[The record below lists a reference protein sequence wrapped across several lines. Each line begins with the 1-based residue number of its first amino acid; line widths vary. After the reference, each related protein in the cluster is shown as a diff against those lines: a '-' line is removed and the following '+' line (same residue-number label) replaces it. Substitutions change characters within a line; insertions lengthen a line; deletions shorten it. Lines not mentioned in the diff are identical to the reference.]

1 MNFEMDF
8 ISGDTK
14 KCLLAVSLPMLAA
27 MFLNMAYNLVDS
39 LWIGNL
45 MGETAYA
52 ALTGATP
59 LILILNS
66 IAMGGTNG
74 ISILL
79 SRAVGARDKKSIESI
94 VATSLVI
101 AVLLSGGM
109 TLLLELL
116 LKPILT
122 FLQTPQET
130 YQMAYEYLSIYLIGY
145 LAVYLYCYFT
155 AVLRSFGN
163 TVFQVIAM
171 LICTILNAILDP
183 LFIRWMGFQGAAEA
197 TLLSQGLCL
206 VFMLIYLWKKKLFA
220 FHISAFS
227 KKWIIPLFAK
237 GIPAAFQQS
246 IPAVLTSL
254 VSSYGISAI
263 AAYGITGKLETILF
277 YPAMALNMV
286 LTTVTGQ
293 CIGGRRCDRAKDYI
307 KVSLIYGCGLLAVL
321 SAVVVLF
328 ARPLSGLF
336 VDSEAAAEIVRT
348 YFLIIGIGYILNT
361 TYFLIIGIGYI
372 LNTVTNCFLGAVNG
386 MGKPVKSLCC
396 MILYYL
402 IVRMPLAWLLSFLG
416 FGLNGI
422 WTAVLVSHI
431 VAAAAACLIGNLE
444 LKSQERIL
452 TDKSRCR

>member
-1 MNFEMDF
+1 MNNIHSLKEEIIMNFEMDF

-122 FLQTPQET
+122 FLQTPKET

-163 TVFQVIAM
+163 TFFQVIAM

-246 IPAVLTSL
+246 IPAVSTSFLTSL
-254 VSSYGISAI
+254 VSCFSQD
-263 AAYGITGKLETILF
+263 LF
-277 YPAMALNMV
+277 PACSW
-286 LTTVTGQ
+286 TV
-293 CIGGRRCDRAKDYI
+293 RRQRR
-307 KVSLIYGCGLLAVL
+307 L
-321 SAVVVLF
+321 
-328 ARPLSGLF
+328 
-336 VDSEAAAEIVRT
+336 
-348 YFLIIGIGYILNT
+348 
-361 TYFLIIGIGYI
+361 
-372 LNTVTNCFLGAVNG
+372 
-386 MGKPVKSLCC
+386 
-396 MILYYL
+396 
-402 IVRMPLAWLLSFLG
+402 
-416 FGLNGI
+416 
-422 WTAVLVSHI
+422 
-431 VAAAAACLIGNLE
+431 
-444 LKSQERIL
+444 
-452 TDKSRCR
+452 

>member
-1 MNFEMDF
+1 
-8 ISGDTK
+8 
-14 KCLLAVSLPMLAA
+14 
-27 MFLNMAYNLVDS
+27 
-39 LWIGNL
+39 
-45 MGETAYA
+45 
-52 ALTGATP
+52 
-59 LILILNS
+59 
-66 IAMGGTNG
+66 
-74 ISILL
+74 
-79 SRAVGARDKKSIESI
+79 
-94 VATSLVI
+94 
-101 AVLLSGGM
+101 
-109 TLLLELL
+109 
-116 LKPILT
+116 
-122 FLQTPQET
+122 
-130 YQMAYEYLSIYLIGY
+130 MAYEYLSIYLIGY

-163 TVFQVIAM
+163 TFFQVIAM

-246 IPAVLTSL
+246 IPAVSTSFLTSL

-361 TYFLIIGIGYI
+361 
-372 LNTVTNCFLGAVNG
+372 VTNCFLGAVNG

-452 TDKSRCR
+452 TD